1 MAMARSHGYAAART
15 DRIGALVLG
24 VLLLVNVVTAVAV
37 VYSRHHARG
46 LFVELESL
54 KAERD
59 RLAVEWDRL
68 QLEEGTFATHN
79 LIERKA
85 RAKLGMAPPDF
96 EHVEH
101 VVP

>member
-1 MAMARSHGYAAART
+1 MAMARTTGSIAART
-15 DRIGALVLG
+15 DRVGAMVIGI
-24 VLLLVNVVTAVAV
+24 LLLVNIVTAVAV
-37 VYSRHHARG
+37 VYSRHHARS

-96 EHVEH
+96 EQVEH
-101 VVP
+101 LTP